1 MHLKMKMLVC
11 RRLFILGM
19 RESLRAISLLA
30 ALVSGMEAS
39 AATLTVEAEPGAVA
53 EAIGAASAGDV
64 LRLKAGHHPGPII
77 IDKPVILSGEA
88 GAIVDGLEK
97 GHAIKIMAPDVT
109 IRGLTIVH
117 SGRDLSQQHS
127 GIFVNK
133 TAHRAVIENNVLKDN
148 LIGVYLWGPDDA
160 IVRNNQIAGLQEGHV
175 NDRGNGIQLWNTPG
189 SLVENNEI
197 RYGRDGIFVT
207 TSKRNIFRNN
217 RFEETRFAIHYMYT
231 NDSEVSGNVS
241 RGNDVG
247 YALMYSKSLIVQGNS
262 SSGDRDHGI
271 LLNFVND
278 SQINGNVV
286 RDGSN
291 KCVFIYNSNK
301 NSFRRNLFR
310 GCGIGIHFTAGSEGN
325 SISENAFIDNQTQVK
340 YVGTREVD
348 WSENSRGNYWSD
360 NPAFDLNGDGIADMP
375 YRPNDMI
382 DRIIWVYPL
391 ARLLLNSPAVQTL
404 RWAQSAFP
412 AIRPGG
418 VRDEA
423 PLMAPVMEGALDNG

>member
-1 MHLKMKMLVC
+1 MLAFVC
-11 RRLFILGM
+11 RRFFTLETRTWIWAF
-19 RESLRAISLLA
+19 ALLPV
-30 ALVSGMEAS
+30 LVFGAEAS
-39 AATLTVEAEPGAVA
+39 AATLTVEAESGAVA
-53 EAIGAASAGDV
+53 EALAAASSGDI
-64 LRLKAGHHPGPII
+64 LRLKAGRHSGPII
-77 IDKPVILSGEA
+77 VDKPVILSGEA
-88 GAIVDGLEK
+88 GAIVDGLGE
-97 GHAIKIMAPDVT
+97 GNAIKIMVPDVA

-207 TSKRNIFRNN
+207 TSKQNIFRNN

-231 NDSEVSGNVS
+231 NDSEVSENVS

-262 SSGDRDHGI
+262 SDGDRDHGI

-278 SQINGNVV
+278 SQVDGNIV

-340 YVGTREVD
+340 YVGTRDVN
-348 WSENSRGNYWSD
+348 WSENRRGNYWSD
-360 NPAFDLNGDGIADMP
+360 NPTFDLNGDGIADVP

-382 DRIIWVYPL
+382 DRIIWAYPM
-391 ARLLLNSPAVQTL
+391 ARLLLNSPAVEAL